1 MKKIDGHLEHA
12 LLLDSVKPKFSL
24 KKGIDL
30 EEHKKA
36 LKEKFI
42 ELSGYDK
49 VVKNAVPLK
58 IEIEQEVDKGEYRQ
72 IRFVFESEKGA
83 FVPCYLLIP
92 KGEKKKYP
100 VAITM
105 QGHSTG
111 FHNSIG
117 EPKDDEDAYYALTRG
132 QFAVQAVKNGY
143 IALAI
148 EQRAMGERMTT
159 RHSWGYGCTFPSLV
173 AISLGRTVIA
183 ERIFDITRAIDALSY
198 FSECDLDKIFITGN
212 SGGGTISYYA
222 PIIEERIRFTAP
234 SCAVCSYK
242 TSILDIHHCPCNYIP
257 SCYEWFEMQDLAI
270 LFAPR
275 PIIVI
280 TGKDDK
286 IFPLNGVKEA
296 FKTIRLAYEM
306 SGKKDNC
313 ELVVTDKGHWW
324 CEDLVWNAINAM
336 AKKLNF

>member
-1 MKKIDGHLEHA
+1 MKKIDGDLAHS
-12 LLLDSVKPKFSL
+12 LLLNEIKPKFSL
-24 KKGIDL
+24 SKATDISA
-30 EEHKKA
+30 HKKA
-36 LKEKFI
+36 LKSKFI
-42 ELSGYDK
+42 ELIGYDK
-49 VVKNAVPLK
+49 VLNNAVPLK
-58 IEIEQEVDKGEYRQ
+58 IEIEQDVDKGEYRQ

-117 EPKDDEDAYYALTRG
+117 VPHEDEDKEYAKGRG

-148 EQRAMGERMTT
+148 EQRAMGERKTS
-159 RHSWGYGCTFPSLV
+159 RHASEFGCAFSALTAL
-173 AISLGRTVIA
+173 SLGRTVIA
-183 ERIFDITRAIDALSY
+183 ERIFDISRAIDALAN
-198 FSECDLDKIFITGN
+198 FKECDVDKIFITGN

-222 PIIEERIRFTAP
+222 PIIEERIKFCAP

-242 TSILDIHHCPCNYIP
+242 DSIMDIYHCACNYIP
-257 SCYEWFEMQDLAI
+257 FCYEWFEMQDLAI
-270 LFAPR
+270 LIAPR

-280 TGKDDK
+280 AGKDDH
-286 IFPLNGVKEA
+286 IFPIKGVKEA
-296 FKTIRLAYEM
+296 FSTIKTAYEM
-306 SGKKDNC
+306 SGSKDAC
-313 ELVVTDKGHWW
+313 ELVITGKGHWW
-324 CEDLVWNAINAM
+324 CEDIVWKAINTCAR
-336 AKKLNF
+336 KLNF

>member
-1 MKKIDGHLEHA
+1 MKKIDGDLAHS
-12 LLLDSVKPKFSL
+12 LLLNEIKPKFSL
-24 KKGIDL
+24 SCATDINA
-30 EEHKKA
+30 HKKA
-36 LKEKFI
+36 LKSKFI
-42 ELSGYDK
+42 ELIGYDK
-49 VVKNAVPLK
+49 VLNNAVPLK
-58 IEIEQEVDKGEYRQ
+58 IEIEKEVIKDGYKQ

-92 KGEKKKYP
+92 NTNKEKYP

-117 EPKDDEDAYYALTRG
+117 EPHEDEDKDYAIGRG

-159 RHSWGYGCTFPSLV
+159 RHSWDYGCTFPSLV

-183 ERIFDITRAIDALSY
+183 ERIFDITRAIDALAN
-198 FSECDLDKIFITGN
+198 FKECDLDKIFITGN

-242 TSILDIHHCPCNYIP
+242 DSIMDIHHCPCNYIP
-257 SCYEWFEMQDLAI
+257 YSYEWFEMQDLAI
-270 LFAPR
+270 LIAPR

-280 TGKDDK
+280 AGKDDE
-286 IFPLNGVKEA
+286 IFPIKGVKEA
-296 FKTIRLAYEM
+296 FSTIQTAYEM
-306 SGKKDNC
+306 SGKKDAC
-313 ELVVTDKGHWW
+313 ELVITGKGHWW
-324 CEDLVWNAINAM
+324 CEDIVWKAINDM